1 MLDKG
6 REKSIGI
13 KICFLII
20 VLFVVFVPVWA
31 PQMWLH
37 LVIEIFIVA
46 LLATSLNMVLG
57 RSGLLSIGHACF
69 YAVGGYTFAIL
80 AAKFKV
86 PFFLA
91 MLAVPTTVVIFAAI
105 IGYFSIRLTGI
116 HFAILTMG
124 FAQIIWAIAHKW
136 YRFTGGDDGMTR
148 IPIPAILR
156 DLVTSYYFIL
166 GVLILSL
173 IIIRLIQDSSFGQII
188 IAIRE
193 NRDRVTFSGV
203 NVWHYLLVNFIL
215 AALFAGIAG
224 FLLVLFTR
232 SVFPGMGYWTTSA
245 SVILMCI
252 LGGVG
257 VFWGP
262 MLGAVI
268 LTFAEHYLSM
278 HIFYWQLVLGC
289 LIIALVVFMPGG
301 IGGFIKEKI
310 EHKTHK

>member
-1 MLDKG
+1 MLEKG
-6 REKSIGI
+6 KEKSIGI
-13 KICFLII
+13 KVSFFII
-20 VLFVVFVPVWA
+20 ILFVVFMPVWA
-31 PQMWLH
+31 PKMWLH
-37 LVIEIFIVA
+37 LLIEIFVVT

-86 PFFLA
+86 PFVLA
-91 MLAVPTTVVIFAAI
+91 MLGVPAMVVIFAAI

-136 YRFTGGDDGMTR
+136 YKFTGGDDGMTR
-148 IPIPAILR
+148 IPIPAILQ
-156 DLVTSYYFIL
+156 DLVGSYYFIL
-166 GVLILSL
+166 GVLTLSL
-173 IIIRLIQDSSFGQII
+173 IIMRLIQDSSFGQII

-193 NRDRVTFSGV
+193 NRERVTFSGI
-203 NVWHYLLVNFIL
+203 NVWHYLLLNFII
-215 AALFAGIAG
+215 AALFAGIGG
-224 FLLVLFTR
+224 FLWVLFTR
-232 SVFPGMGYWTTSA
+232 SVFPAMGYWTTSA
-245 SVILMCI
+245 SLILMCI

-268 LTFAEHYLSM
+268 LTLAEHYLSM
-278 HIFYWQLVLGC
+278 YIFYWQLVLGC
-289 LIIALVVFMPGG
+289 LIIVLVVFMPGG
-301 IGGFIKEKI
+301 ICGFIREKV
-310 EHKTHK
+310 EHKIY